1 MDYRIE
7 MKVRNNRILELIEDN
22 GYKTV
27 GEFCR
32 TNEIVKN
39 DNSHICELVNMKV
52 SPLNREGEFTP
63 VVKRL
68 CDALACSPEDL
79 FTHDQMMAELETN
92 KRTLKVNEAQ
102 VKFMLN
108 HEQEPV
114 LLEDMVA
121 KDQLN
126 ASLSV
131 LIEELTP
138 RETKVIKLRFGL
150 DGTESHTYDQVAKV
164 FDVTRERI
172 RQIELKALRKMRHTT
187 RSKQV
192 RDLMEAIP

>member
-27 GEFCR
+27 GVFCR

-68 CDALACSPEDL
+68 CDALVCSPEDL
-79 FTHDQMMAELETN
+79 FTHDQMMSELETN

-102 VKFMLN
+102 VKFMLSN
-108 HEQEPV
+108 QQEPV

-121 KDQLN
+121 KEQLN
-126 ASLSV
+126 ASLAT

-138 RETKVIKLRFGL
+138 REAKIINLRFGL
-150 DGTESHTYDQVAKV
+150 NGTEPHTLDQLANI
-164 FDVTRERI
+164 FDVNRERI
-172 RQIELKALRKMRHTT
+172 RQIEAKAMRKMRHP
-187 RSKQV
+187 RKSKEV
-192 RDLMEAIP
+192 RDLMEAIA